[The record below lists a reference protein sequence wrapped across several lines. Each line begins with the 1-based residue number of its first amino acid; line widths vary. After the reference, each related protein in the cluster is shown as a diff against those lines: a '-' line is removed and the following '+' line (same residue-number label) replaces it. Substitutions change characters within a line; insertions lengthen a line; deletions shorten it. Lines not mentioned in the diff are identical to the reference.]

1 MAPQAPEGSRRGAGG
16 AGAGGPG
23 AGGAGAGRGAGRG
36 ALLLLALAAGGAA
49 AAPGAPRAG
58 GAAGAAGAPA
68 APIGLIVDPA
78 CGPAPAGEA
87 PHLWAPPRTCAA
99 AGGGQCGAGHPWV
112 GGGEAPG
119 AELLVLFRE
128 YALQEELEQ
137 AVAGALRGMGGWEWV
152 PRANAATEAGP
163 TDFGVVLVTDAA
175 RAGIR
180 AVLAGVAGVKGLHP
194 NHRLFRSLRSVDP
207 EAAGEGDVDGGGR
220 WDGDGEGGDGGRG
233 WGHGYPRMEVGPDG
247 TLHKVA
253 GRMTTPFSRPPED
266 DGEAPRQRRALQL
279 LTEHHTKKFKA
290 SVVWGQGIKGAGV
303 RVGVFDTGLPLN
315 HPHFRKVKERTNW
328 THEKSV
334 EDKMGHGSHVAGCIA
349 SVAPECPGLA
359 PDVDLM
365 TFKVFTNDQYSYTS
379 WYLDAFNYA
388 IHSKLDVINLSIGG
402 PDYLDFPFVYKVR
415 EVVANGIII
424 VSAIGND
431 GPRRGTLNNP
441 ADSLEVIAVGGV
453 DYRDSLAGF
462 SSRGMTT
469 HELPFGY
476 GRPKPDIVSFG
487 VNVMSSKPEKSG
499 CRALSG
505 TSVASPVA
513 TGAVALLASTI
524 SKAKRAQ
531 VLNPGSMKQ
540 ALLEGADR
548 LSQSLYEVGAGRINL
563 LKSANIMREYQPRAS
578 LHPATLDF
586 TDQARMW
593 PHSKQQLYAGAL
605 PYTFNATIVNG
616 MSSTGEL
623 KSPPGWVPSDEG
635 GKHLEIEFEYSAK
648 IWPYHGYLALHI
660 SVLDSGK
667 DFTGI
672 ASGDVIFTVTS
683 PPAQG
688 ESEPRASTVKVP
700 VKVRV
705 IPTPPRE
712 KRILWDQFHS
722 ISYPSGFLPSDNRKK
737 DQLDWLGDHPHT
749 NFWTLTEKLQNAGYF
764 LEILG
769 HPATCFDAEN
779 YGAYLVVD
787 PEEEWFK
794 EEVDKLHI
802 DVKQKGL
809 HLLVLAE
816 WYDLKKM
823 EQLRFFDDNTRSF
836 WTPITGG
843 CNVPA
848 LNDLLGKFDI
858 ELGGEMAYLDGT
870 PSPPVVSS
878 FSAMYSGSPILKFP
892 KGGTMVKTTKGL
904 HGVVGSVSV
913 GKGHVSVLGD
923 SSLFDDGNKN
933 MGGSGHFEGL
943 EMILQKTYKKD
954 ESRYLLEEDFKADP
968 KVKPAV
974 RPKDVNFAYFSNV
987 VGKEP
992 FCGCRT
998 RKMFRSKGQPCM
1010 AAAASSDFQDVK
1022 VGSNVKAAPSSSVD
1036 WEENPRPK
1044 TSNLF
1049 DNLGLNGERGHATSD
1064 LLHPPKKTTPGDKD
1078 TGPTPVLVNSQST
1091 VKLPQ
1096 LPHLD
1101 NQMSLIMGAGGL
1113 VLVLLLWRLNAQTAP
1128 GARRVARAGR
1138 RLPES
1143 AV

>member
-1 MAPQAPEGSRRGAGG
+1 M
-16 AGAGGPG
+16 
-23 AGGAGAGRGAGRG
+23 
-36 ALLLLALAAGGAA
+36 
-49 AAPGAPRAG
+49 
-58 GAAGAAGAPA
+58 
-68 APIGLIVDPA
+68 
-78 CGPAPAGEA
+78 
-87 PHLWAPPRTCAA
+87 
-99 AGGGQCGAGHPWV
+99 
-112 GGGEAPG
+112 
-119 AELLVLFRE
+119 LFRE

-137 AVAGALRGMGGWEWV
+137 AVAGALRGVGGWEWV

-207 EAAGEGDVDGGGR
+207 EAAGDGDVDGGGR

>member
-1 MAPQAPEGSRRGAGG
+1 M
-16 AGAGGPG
+16 
-23 AGGAGAGRGAGRG
+23 GRG
-36 ALLLLALAAGGAA
+36 
-49 AAPGAPRAG
+49 
-58 GAAGAAGAPA
+58 
-68 APIGLIVDPA
+68 
-78 CGPAPAGEA
+78 
-87 PHLWAPPRTCAA
+87 
-99 AGGGQCGAGHPWV
+99 

-119 AELLVLFRE
+119 AEVLVLFRE

-137 AVAGALRGMGGWEWV
+137 AVAGALRGVGGWEWV

-163 TDFGVVLVTDAA
+163 TDFGVVRVTDAA
-175 RAGIR
+175 REGIR

-207 EAAGEGDVDGGGR
+207 EAAGDGDADGGGR
-220 WDGDGEGGDGGRG
+220 WDGDGEGGDGGGG

-247 TLHKVA
+247 TLRKVA
-253 GRMTTPFSRPPED
+253 GRMTTPFSRPSED

-279 LTEHHTKKFKA
+279 LTEHHTKKFMA

-402 PDYLDFPFVYKVR
+402 PDYLDFPFVDKVR

-524 SKAKRAQ
+524 PKAKRAQ

-578 LHPATLDF
+578 LHPAALDF

-688 ESEPRASTVKVP
+688 ESEPRVSTVKVP

-892 KGGTMVKTTKGL
+892 KGGTMVKSTKGL
-904 HGVVGSVSV
+904 HGVVGSVPV

-943 EMILQKTYKKD
+943 QMILEKTYKKD
-954 ESRYLLEEDFKADP
+954 ESRYVLEEDFKADP
-968 KVKPAV
+968 KIKPAV
-974 RPKDVNFAYFSNV
+974 RPKDINFAYFSNV

-998 RKMFRSKGQPCM
+998 TKMFRSKGQPCM

-1036 WEENPRPK
+1036 WEKNPRPK

-1049 DNLGLNGERGHATSD
+1049 DKLGLNGERGHSTSD
-1064 LLHPPKKTTPGDKD
+1064 LLHPPKKTTPGDRD
-1078 TGPTPVLVNSQST
+1078 TGPTPVLVNSQSM